1 MSYRL
6 MTLDLAGG
14 SQAAIAVEGG
24 AWPLSLGDRSDRRF
38 GAPSLMDVLG
48 EWEAERPRLERLAA
62 TLAAGGAGAAPIADP
77 LAHAG
82 TPLRYPAKVICTMAN
97 YYDHLEEMGIRD
109 YDKTTTPPLF
119 FLRPPTTTLVGPGPS
134 VRMPPATAKLD
145 WEIELAAIIV
155 LRASGVA
162 PAEALALV
170 ACYAIALDLTARDL
184 QLKPDTAFRY
194 DFFAGKC
201 CDTTCPLG
209 PALVPAAALGD
220 PRDLALELTVNGETM
235 QRSNTRRMIYSVG
248 ELVAA
253 ASRVTTLEP
262 GDVILTGTP
271 AGVGHARGRYLKRGD
286 RLVATIE
293 RMGELAVVIQ

>member
-14 SQAAIAVEGG
+14 CQAAISVDGG
-24 AWPLSLGDRSDRRF
+24 AWPLSLGDRTDRRF
-38 GAPSLMDVLG
+38 GARSLMDLLAD
-48 EWEAERPRLERLAA
+48 WDTERPRLERLAE
-62 TLAAGGAGAAPIADP
+62 TLAQARAGTAPIEDP

-97 YYDHLEEMGIRD
+97 YYDHLEEMGIFG
-109 YDKTTTPPLF
+109 YDKTATPPFF
-119 FLRPPTTTLVGPGPS
+119 FLRPPSTTLVGPGPS
-134 VRMPPATAKLD
+134 VRMPQATAKLD
-145 WEIELAAIIV
+145 WEIELAAIV
-155 LRASGVA
+155 GRRASAVA
-162 PAEALALV
+162 PERALELV
-170 ACYAIALDLTARDL
+170 ACYSIALDLTARDL

-209 PALVPAAALGD
+209 PALVPAAAVGD
-220 PRDLALELTVNGETM
+220 PHALALELTVNGEVV
-235 QRSNTRRMIYSVG
+235 QRSNTQRMIYSVG

-253 ASRVTTLEP
+253 ASRIATLEP

-271 AGVGHARGRYLKRGD
+271 AGVGHPRGRYLKRGD
-286 RLVATIE
+286 RLVASIE
-293 RMGELAVVIQ
+293 RVGELAVAIQ